1 MRTSKNLLTALAV
14 ILLIA
19 IPSKPSFAHTDVV
32 STTPSA
38 GEAVAGGEQLISVTF
53 NENILNL
60 ANSTEIVVV
69 DPTGNPVKADCSG
82 VEDKTIY
89 TNAFLPTQ
97 GDYEVTWRTVAE
109 DGHPISGKFTFS
121 VSGDAQT
128 EYTVPA
134 CASDTPTVEPTPKVI
149 ATPLAAAE
157 ENHENHNSGLNPFVG
172 SGLAVIA
179 VAVIAWLLFRRKSA
193 SKE

>member
-1 MRTSKNLLTALAV
+1 MRTLKNLLTALAV

-38 GEAVAGGEQLISVTF
+38 GEAVAGGEQLISVSF

-121 VSGDAQT
+121 VSEDAQT

-134 CASDTPTVEPTPKVI
+134 CASDSPTAEPTPKVI
-149 ATPLAAAE
+149 AKPLVAE
-157 ENHENHNSGLNPFVG
+157 EKHENHNSGLNPFVG
-172 SGLAVIA
+172 SGLAVVG